1 MGMVDKE
8 TADFLERCK
17 QQNVAFLLRINYH
30 ELCCFALENE
40 IWGFLC
46 LACVL
51 LKVDLILQQKESFCE
66 GEDDTKTHYNDTFT
80 L

>member
-1 MGMVDKE
+1 MVDKE
-8 TADFLERCK
+8 TADFLEKCK
-17 QQNVAFLLRINYH
+17 QRNVAFLLRINYH

-46 LACVL
+46 LTHVL
-51 LKVDLILQQKESFCE
+51 LKVDLILQHRE
-66 GEDDTKTHYNDTFT
+66 GEC